1 MPSCIELFDYNVLVV
16 LVVLVVFV
24 VLVVLVVLVV
34 SVVQGQGSA
43 DLPFLLWPAII

>member
-1 MPSCIELFDYNVLVV
+1 MQATVV
-16 LVVLVVFV
+16 LVVLVAFV
-24 VLVVLVVLVV
+24 VLVVLFV